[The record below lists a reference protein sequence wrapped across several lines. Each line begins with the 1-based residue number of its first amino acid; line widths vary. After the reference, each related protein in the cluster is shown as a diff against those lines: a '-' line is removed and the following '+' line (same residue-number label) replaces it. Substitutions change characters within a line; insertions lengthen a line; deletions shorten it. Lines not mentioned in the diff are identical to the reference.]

1 MDSDALLTFLSV
13 HRHGSVSAAAEAL
26 SRTQSAI
33 SRRIA
38 VLEARVGLP
47 LFERVGRRMV
57 LSDAG
62 LALLPQAERV
72 ASALRDAEAAIEA
85 VRSGGGG
92 LLRIAVVGT
101 LADARLAGALQ
112 AVRKACPQL
121 DVRLRTATSDE
132 VSALV
137 RSGDATLGL
146 RYFEDRADDL
156 DAKVV
161 LQEPLV
167 VACAPSHPL
176 ARRRVASLARLADQR
191 WLTFPV
197 LERREESFARSVFA
211 QFQAR
216 GVDRI
221 DWTAIDSLTAQK
233 RLVEAGLGLALLQA
247 GAIEEELAAGRL
259 ARIEVADLSA
269 AVPVVRVLRRGV
281 FLGEGAQAFLR
292 AIEAAPAPAYF
303 SQPRRRK

>member
-176 ARRRVASLARLADQR
+176 ARRRVAS
-191 WLTFPV
+191 
-197 LERREESFARSVFA
+197 RRCRDCCRGRSSN
-211 QFQAR
+211 R
-216 GVDRI
+216 RTTI
-221 DWTAIDSLTAQK
+221 
-233 RLVEAGLGLALLQA
+233 
-247 GAIEEELAAGRL
+247 
-259 ARIEVADLSA
+259 
-269 AVPVVRVLRRGV
+269 AVR
-281 FLGEGAQAFLR
+281 
-292 AIEAAPAPAYF
+292 
-303 SQPRRRK
+303 